1 MGRIHDYGMPFTSV
15 DGDSTYGGADWRRHG

>member
-1 MGRIHDYGMPFTSV
+1 MGRIDNFGMPFTSV